1 MADDETDNQDS
12 AKPTFVKRITDLLF
26 GSIFGIVGVVSAL
39 LGIAGLAG
47 FLLFSSSDDDNLQ
60 SNVSIES
67 AIELFQK
74 KEYAAARE
82 QALVLN
88 DSEELE
94 PDQEGIPVFLIGMD
108 IVKNKCEIETQNNA
122 RQGMYLIA
130 SRYFDEAA
138 LRGVPPHMVPI
149 TNYWWGKSLYEAGEL
164 PSSRLPLQVA
174 LNGLSNKRKELL
186 NLLTDVHLE
195 DPKLNPNEGYAY
207 IESLLTEFQ
216 DELEP
221 TDIHLATVKK
231 ARLKAKQFKFAEAIN
246 VLKSLPEDSPI
257 ADKITYQMG
266 KVYLAEAARLEE
278 LRKDEKE
285 IKKVFVKAVET
296 LRGLP
301 LLEIDDDRRRAQ
313 ALMDLG
319 LAYKGQ
325 GDLGQAENRFT
336 YVRRQFFDQPVGI
349 AAGFYEALCQLEL
362 GDDKR
367 AMKSFGRL
375 LREAVQTNI
384 QGDSTWI
391 DATFLNKTLRQSI
404 ELLLERDLCQQCVD
418 LTKKFRTAAD
428 LREPKVPL
436 DVVAELEVKT
446 YTRWIQILD
455 EEMEKADH
463 QHKISILEEW
473 KEKQRLLGHALYSL
487 ARHRFSGKE
496 HAGEL
501 FLSGEAFLKAEDY
514 LRAITTLREYLS
526 TNDKYQPSR
535 ARLLIGKCFFAQG
548 KFRDAIESFSY
559 CWIVHPN
566 DPSVYE
572 ARFNAAECHLELS
585 EPALAREMLNGN
597 LDDGNLTP
605 RSKEWIESKYLLG
618 NILYEE
624 ALLFDSKSR
633 SLPDPTVGNDTTQ
646 EANSF
651 LEKASKKYYDAILK
665 LNEAL
670 IREPDLPQ
678 AKLGRYRLAEAYRR
692 AVAWKEVQLNKTTR
706 NAKRTELTTSI
717 DGNLHKSIAHLAL
730 LEEKLIGIRD
740 NRPLD
745 EIEIALL
752 RNSFFIR
759 GQLFYRLNKFEQS
772 IKMYQSASNMVLQQP
787 EVLEAYAQMAQ
798 CYRHLGRKDDVK
810 RVVDQ
815 AKILLRDRIPTDVD
829 FGGTTRFQTRER
841 WVAHLDWL
849 SSI

>member
-1 MADDETDNQDS
+1 MADEGTDDQES
-12 AKPTFVKRITDLLF
+12 PKPSIVKRITNLLF
-26 GSIFGIVGVVSAL
+26 GSIYGMFGVGAAL
-39 LGIAGLAG
+39 FLTAGLVG
-47 FLLFSSSDDDNLQ
+47 GLLFSSGTEEGLESDAT
-60 SNVSIES
+60 IES
-67 AIELFQK
+67 AIQLYQK
-74 KEYAAARE
+74 EEYAAARQ
-82 QALVLN
+82 QALLLVE
-88 DSEELE
+88 SEDLAQDEK
-94 PDQEGIPVFLIGMD
+94 GIPVFLIGMD
-108 IVKNKCEIETQNNA
+108 IVKNKCELETQGDA
-122 RQGMYLIA
+122 RQGMFLIA

-149 TNYWWGKSLYEAGEL
+149 TNYWWGKSLFEAGEL
-164 PSSRLPLQVA
+164 PSARLPLQVA
-174 LNGLSNKRKELL
+174 LNGLSGKRKELL
-186 NLLTDVHLE
+186 NLLTDVYLE
-195 DPKLNPNEGYAY
+195 DPKLNPDEGYRY
-207 IESLLTEFQ
+207 IDSLLMEFQ
-216 DELEP
+216 DELDPKEV
-221 TDIHLATVKK
+221 HLATVKK
-231 ARLKAKQFKFAEAIN
+231 ARLKAKQFKFAEAID
-246 VLKSLPEDSPI
+246 VLKKLPEDSPI
-257 ADKITYQMG
+257 AQKITYQMG
-266 KVYLAEAARLEE
+266 KVYLAEAARLEA
-278 LRKDEKE
+278 LRKEEEE
-285 IKKVFVKAVET
+285 IRPVYVKAVET
-296 LRGLP
+296 LRDLP
-301 LLEIDDDRRRAQ
+301 LLEIDDDQKRAR

-325 GDLGQAENRFT
+325 GNLGQAENSFT

-349 AAGFYEALCQLEL
+349 AAGFYEALCQLEI
-362 GDDKR
+362 GDDKK
-367 AMKSFGRL
+367 AMESFGRL

-384 QGDSTWI
+384 QGESEWI
-391 DATFLNKTLRQSI
+391 NSTFLNKTLRQSI
-404 ELLLERDLCQQCVD
+404 NLLLERDLCQQCVE
-418 LTKKFRTAAD
+418 LTKKFRTAAG

-446 YTRWIQILD
+446 YSRWIEILD
-455 EEMEKADH
+455 GDLERADH
-463 QHKISILEEW
+463 QQKMVVQQQW

-496 HAGEL
+496 HAREL

-514 LRAITTLREYLS
+514 RRAIVTLREYLS

-548 KFRDAIESFSY
+548 NFREAIESFSY

-633 SLPDPTVGNDTTQ
+633 SLADLAGANDTAQ
-646 EANSF
+646 EANNL
-651 LEKASKKYYDAILK
+651 LEQASNKYYDAILK

-670 IREPDLPQ
+670 IREPELPQ

-692 AVAWKEVQLNKTTR
+692 AIAWKEVQLNKTTR
-706 NAKRTELTTSI
+706 NAKRTELTSLI
-717 DGNLHKSIAHLAL
+717 DGNLRKSISHLGL
-730 LEEKLIGIRD
+730 LEEQLIRIRD

-745 EIEIALL
+745 EIELALL
-752 RNSFFIR
+752 RNSFFSR
-759 GQLFYRLNKFEQS
+759 GQLYYRMNNFERS
-772 IKMYQSASNMVLQQP
+772 IKMYQMASNMVLQQP

-798 CYRHLGRKDDVK
+798 CYRHLGRKEDVK

-815 AKILLRDRIPTDVD
+815 AKILLRDRIPENVD
-829 FGGTTRFQTRER
+829 FGSTTRFQTRER
-841 WVAHLDWL
+841 WIAHLDWL